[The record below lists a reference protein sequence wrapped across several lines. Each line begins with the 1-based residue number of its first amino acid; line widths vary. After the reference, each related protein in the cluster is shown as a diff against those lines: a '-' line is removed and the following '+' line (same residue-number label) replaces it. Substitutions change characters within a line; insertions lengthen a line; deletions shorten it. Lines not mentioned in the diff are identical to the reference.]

1 MINQTD
7 FQNRYVSGMQPET
20 TTLPPLETMGV
31 GPQPGM
37 AQDVPQDM
45 EDVLVLIQLAL
56 RRKSIIRFYSG
67 YLLTLNP
74 NPEDAG
80 LIMMIRDDLLENLDI
95 FEQLYFELAGEPPP
109 EVVVAPYEQPASYCE
124 GLRNVHL
131 ALQEQLALLR
141 EIFFQM
147 EQRRHINMMTK
158 IVTDLARHIGI
169 LNYLHRKAGCRV

>member
-1 MINQTD
+1 MINETD

-45 EDVLVLIQLAL
+45 EDVLVYIQLAL

-80 LIMMIRDDLLENLDI
+80 LILMIRNTLLENLDLL
-95 FEQLYFELAGEPPP
+95 ERLYFELAGEPPP
-109 EVVVAPYEQPASYCE
+109 DVVLTPYEQPASYCE
-124 GLRNVHL
+124 GLRNAHFVLH
-131 ALQEQLALLR
+131 EQAAFYR
-141 EIFFQM
+141 EVLFQM
-147 EQRRHINMMTK
+147 EQRRHINTMTK
-158 IVTDLARHIGI
+158 IITDVYRHIGI
-169 LNYLHRKAGCRV
+169 LNYLHRKAGCTV